1 MQIHTF
7 DEGGYCK
14 QEGIFEKSQEINKTM
29 NTLGGDGE
37 WQSVYGVKLFVGPDG
52 VILRGPDQ
60 FIGRKFD
67 DVKNLNYND
76 IFTVERSVA
85 RAMMTTNKSL
95 NPDDPENKEEN
106 KKIMEE
112 TKDFIDKTIAIRK
125 AEKSN
130 ALVGHDPLYTVDRSK
145 I

>member
-1 MQIHTF
+1 MKVHTF
-7 DEGGYCK
+7 DEGGYSI
-14 QEGIFEKSQEINKTM
+14 QENLFEKSQEISKTM

-37 WQSVYGVKLFVGPDG
+37 WQSVFGVKLFVDPQG
-52 VILRGPDQ
+52 IIIRGPDQ

-85 RAMMTTNKSL
+85 RAAMLTNKSL
-95 NPDDPENKEEN
+95 NPDDPENKEEK
-106 KKIMEE
+106 KKIAEE
-112 TKDFIDKTIAIRK
+112 TNDFINKTIAIRK
-125 AEKSN
+125 AEKQSSS
-130 ALVGHDPLYTVDRSK
+130 VGHDPLYTISRDK